1 MKFKVVEFNSVLKNK
16 KVFDVSLNKDCINSI
31 MGNFKSGD
39 LLLIDENSI
48 CLNVKLYGNSKKE
61 SILIQKDNCKRIIKL
76 YKVCKKIIKKLRH
89 KKIEFEGTFY
99 VNNLKNKKNNN
110 DFMLSAMLDTYFNF
124 NAFKRLGKAT
134 EYASDYIDKE
144 NSLNNMCDF
153 KDNLCVSH
161 RELGK
166 KGCTGCCPS
175 FCKYTKQGVCTVRNL
190 SCKIF
195 MCDYLEKK
203 GYYFTPNTIPILK
216 LHLSFFE
223 RFNCF
228 GLLFKPEK
236 KVISRLW
243 LARIL
248 SVSLV
253 IVFVLLILT
262 FLIWYNIEVYFEIF
276 SICDIF

>member
-1 MKFKVVEFNSVLKNK
+1 MKFKVVELNSDLKNK
-16 KVFDVSLNKDCINSI
+16 KVFDVSLNKDCINNI
-31 MGNFKSGD
+31 IGNFESGD
-39 LLLIDENSI
+39 LLLIDKNSI
-48 CLNVKLYGNSKKE
+48 CLDVKLYGNSKKE
-61 SILIQKDNCKRIIKL
+61 SILIQKENCKKMIKL
-76 YKVCKKIIKKLRH
+76 YKVCKKIVKKLRH
-89 KKIEFEGTFY
+89 KKIEFDGTFY
-99 VNNLKNKKNNN
+99 VDNLKRKKNNN
-110 DFMLSAMLDTYFNF
+110 DFLLSAMLDIYFNF

-134 EYASDYIDKE
+134 EYTSDYIDKE

-161 RELGK
+161 RELNK
-166 KGCTGCCPS
+166 TGCTGCCPS

-195 MCDYLEKK
+195 MCDYLENK

-216 LHLSFFE
+216 LHLSPFE

-276 SICDIF
+276 FICDIF